1 MNKIYEPQIDGLR
14 AISVLSVIIYHLNI
28 FFLNKKILPGGFLG
42 VDFFFIISGYLI
54 TNIILREIQD
64 KKKFSFKNF
73 YERRVRRIIPLY
85 FLVLLICSFF
95 SYLIL
100 LPNSIIDY
108 SKSTVSSIFFFSNFY
123 FHYSSTLYGSED
135 ALLKPLLH
143 TWTLSIENQF
153 YIIYPIFLFFL
164 IKFHKKYL
172 FYYFILIFISSIF
185 FATLISKHHPSF
197 NFYISISR
205 VFEIILGAILAYLG
219 LNSKLKKYFLKPLKI
234 NTVLPL
240 AGAGLIT
247 LSLIFF
253 NDQMLLPSLYTLI
266 PCAGVSLIIL
276 YSNVNSLV
284 AKFLSNK
291 LIIFIGLIS
300 YSLYLWHYPLFSFLR
315 HLNLLDQ
322 IFLVKIGAIFF
333 LFMLSIFSFYF
344 IEKPFRNKTF
354 ISFQNVNIFIFI
366 LLFTILINN
375 LTFLKKEGL
384 ADRFP
389 KVISNVYQDIQALYP
404 DRKQELIYSKN
415 ILNKN
420 IVLIGDSM
428 AESFLLEL
436 NEAAKKNNLNLFYF
450 STYFFINDFNRIYKK
465 SKLPNKNFV
474 EENKRIRKFLDEND
488 DLTVILSTMWTYKIN
503 KADYIDNKN
512 LKYKFGT
519 DSFFGPI
526 DQNYKEYN
534 YDIFEKNIISTINSI
549 LSRGHKVILVNP
561 IPSFSEHI
569 PRHVYSNYFFNKK
582 IIIYSEDYDVYKNI
596 NKDALE
602 AFNKIKHK
610 NFYQIYP
617 DSFFC
622 NLYLAD
628 KCVANLEN
636 EIFFRDNSHLTQS
649 ASKYLVED
657 LINVIKI
664 QINKPF

>member
-1 MNKIYEPQIDGLR
+1 
-14 AISVLSVIIYHLNI
+14 
-28 FFLNKKILPGGFLG
+28 
-42 VDFFFIISGYLI
+42 
-54 TNIILREIQD
+54 
-64 KKKFSFKNF
+64 
-73 YERRVRRIIPLY
+73 
-85 FLVLLICSFF
+85 
-95 SYLIL
+95 
-100 LPNSIIDY
+100 
-108 SKSTVSSIFFFSNFY
+108 
-123 FHYSSTLYGSED
+123 
-135 ALLKPLLH
+135 
-143 TWTLSIENQF
+143 
-153 YIIYPIFLFFL
+153 
-164 IKFHKKYL
+164 
-172 FYYFILIFISSIF
+172 
-185 FATLISKHHPSF
+185 
-197 NFYISISR
+197 
-205 VFEIILGAILAYLG
+205 
-219 LNSKLKKYFLKPLKI
+219 
-234 NTVLPL
+234 
-240 AGAGLIT
+240 
-247 LSLIFF
+247 
-253 NDQMLLPSLYTLI
+253 
-266 PCAGVSLIIL
+266 
-276 YSNVNSLV
+276 
-284 AKFLSNK
+284 
-291 LIIFIGLIS
+291 
-300 YSLYLWHYPLFSFLR
+300 
-315 HLNLLDQ
+315 
-322 IFLVKIGAIFF
+322 
-333 LFMLSIFSFYF
+333 MLSIFSFYF

-474 EENKRIRKFLDEND
+474 KENKRIRKFLDEND

-582 IIIYSEDYDVYKNI
+582 IIIYSEDYDIYKNI